1 MIPTNGTERPKPSCK
16 EMGDSRKHADR
27 LEWLRCAHAG
37 TVRGR
42 PKSADEAIPFDNH
55 P

>member
-16 EMGDSRKHADR
+16 ETGDSRKHADR
-27 LEWLRCAHAG
+27 LERKRGAHAG

-42 PKSADEAIPFDNH
+42 PKSADEAFPFDNH